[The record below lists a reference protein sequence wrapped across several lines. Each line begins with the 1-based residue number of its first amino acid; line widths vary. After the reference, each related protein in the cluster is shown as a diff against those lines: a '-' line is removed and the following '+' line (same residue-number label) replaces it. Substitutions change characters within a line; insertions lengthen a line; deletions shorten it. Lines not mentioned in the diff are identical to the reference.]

1 MSMYCVSDNEIQNDL
16 TERQFL
22 GLRSNIVDPKYKIF
36 FSGKHC
42 TFVNYTLKYS
52 SYCKINSN
60 MKYYF
65 VILDY

>member
-1 MSMYCVSDNEIQNDL
+1 MSMYCVSDNEIQNNL

-36 FSGKHC
+36 FSGKHY
-42 TFVNYTLKYS
+42 TFVNYTLKL
-52 SYCKINSN
+52 KLNSN